1 MEAEDVITALPQKV
15 LLMYQAVADMV
26 KEGWDVSKI
35 KVSDITAR
43 AGIGKGTAYEYFSSK
58 EEIISN
64 ALIYDVQKKRED
76 LARIASAETGF
87 EKKIRDVLDF
97 VEEKF
102 SVPQMF
108 ETLVRVGTGAY
119 ELPVEWKARC
129 EKAQEIIGCDQLEE
143 IADCIMEKGVQ
154 EGMITE
160 SNPRLRQLAFVAQL
174 ITFGTFLVAKNQGKE
189 TSMTVEEAKQ
199 FAYQSLVKSLS

>member
-1 MEAEDVITALPQKV
+1 MEAGEVMTVLPQKV

-76 LARIASAETGF
+76 LARIASAKTGF

-108 ETLVRVGTGAY
+108 ETLVKVGTGSY

-129 EKAQEIIGCDQLEE
+129 EKAQEIIGCGQLEE